1 MRKIQKIF
9 IIIVVALGLVYLLF
23 NKYMP
28 PYTPSKT
35 VKLMSGLKIPN
46 NVVFEKDTSFYSFT
60 GEGYTEMVLKLRSD
74 QYEELLKKNDL
85 SKFSELPIRE
95 ELPEALPGGYFNYM
109 QVDTFNKYYYAQ
121 EDILNYE
128 ASGYYKLKE
137 YEKNKSFKITVIDKI
152 KQKVLIYT
160 FND

>member
-1 MRKIQKIF
+1 MKKIIIIF
-9 IIIVVALGLVYLLF
+9 IIIVALGLVYLLF

-28 PYTPSKT
+28 PYTPTKT

-60 GEGYTEMVLKLRSD
+60 GEGYAEIVLKLNNE

-85 SKFSELPIRE
+85 SKFTELPIRE
-95 ELPEALPGGYFNYM
+95 KLPEALPEGYFKYM
-109 QVDTFNKYYYAQ
+109 QIDTLNKYYYSQ
-121 EDILNYE
+121 EDTLNYE
-128 ASGYYKLKE
+128 ASGYYKFKE
-137 YEKNKSFKITVIDKI
+137 YEKNESFKITVIDKI
-152 KQKVLIYT
+152 KQKVLIYS